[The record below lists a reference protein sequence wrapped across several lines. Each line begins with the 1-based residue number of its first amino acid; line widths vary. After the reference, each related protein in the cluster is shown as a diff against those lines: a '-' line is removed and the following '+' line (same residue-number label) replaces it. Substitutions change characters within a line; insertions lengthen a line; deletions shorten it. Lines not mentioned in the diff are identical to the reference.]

1 MMNNDIFQGKW
12 KQIKGQAKQKWG
24 ELTDD
29 ELDQIDGKRD
39 ELVGKIQEHY
49 GIAKDEA
56 EEQVNQFESSCHC

>member
-1 MMNNDIFQGKW
+1 MNSDIIQGKW
-12 KQIKGQAKQKWG
+12 KQIKGQAKQKWA

-56 EEQVNQFESSCHC
+56 EEQVNQFESSCHS

>member
-1 MMNNDIFQGKW
+1 MNSDTLQGKW
-12 KQIKGQAKQKWG
+12 KQIKGQAKRKWG

>member
-1 MMNNDIFQGKW
+1 MNSDIIQGKW

-29 ELDQIDGKRD
+29 ELDQIDGKRE

>member
-1 MMNNDIFQGKW
+1 MNNDIFQGKW

>member
-1 MMNNDIFQGKW
+1 MESFFHQTLSGSGRRDP
-12 KQIKGQAKQKWG
+12 KQKWG

>member
-1 MMNNDIFQGKW
+1 MMKSDIIQGKW

-29 ELDQIDGKRD
+29 DLDQIDGKRD

>member
-1 MMNNDIFQGKW
+1 MMNSDIIQGKW
-12 KQIKGQAKQKWG
+12 KQIKGQAKQKWA

>member
-1 MMNNDIFQGKW
+1 MNSDIIQGKW
-12 KQIKGQAKQKWG
+12 KQIKGQAKQKWA

-56 EEQVNQFESSCHC
+56 EEHVNQFESSCHC

>member
-1 MMNNDIFQGKW
+1 MNSDIIQGKW

>member
-1 MMNNDIFQGKW
+1 MKSDIIQGKW

-29 ELDQIDGKRD
+29 DLDQIDGKRD

>member
-1 MMNNDIFQGKW
+1 MNSDIIQGKW
-12 KQIKGQAKQKWG
+12 KQIKGQVKQKWG

>member
-1 MMNNDIFQGKW
+1 MNSDTLQGKW

-29 ELDQIDGKRD
+29 ELDQIDGKRE

-49 GIAKDEA
+49 GIAKSEA